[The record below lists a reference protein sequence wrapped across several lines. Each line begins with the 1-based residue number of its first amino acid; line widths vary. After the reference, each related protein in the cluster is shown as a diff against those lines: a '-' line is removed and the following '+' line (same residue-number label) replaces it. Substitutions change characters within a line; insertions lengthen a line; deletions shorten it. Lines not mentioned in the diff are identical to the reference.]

1 MQERFASVFGRDH
14 QFSIA
19 VPGRTEL
26 GGNHTDHQHGPVLA
40 APVRVFVVASA
51 SENGTDKIRIDS
63 EGFEPFE
70 SDLFDLC
77 PRAEE
82 QGLPVSLLKGVASA
96 FAEKGLRGF
105 DACIRSDIPVG
116 SGLSSSAAFEIL
128 LAKLCCRFSGVQLPA
143 EELAK
148 IAQRAENEYFG
159 KPSGLM
165 DQMACASEGPVFI
178 DLKDPASPVVCPVRL
193 DPEKHGYA
201 LCLVRCGAGHEDLT
215 DQYRAITRE
224 MGDVARYFGKDVLR
238 EVAEELFFAEIPA
251 LRLTCGDRAVL
262 RAVHFFEEVR
272 RVTAM
277 KDAVERDDFETFL
290 SLVRGSGR
298 SSCELLQNVIPEGSA
313 VHQDMAVALAFA
325 EKALEG
331 TGAVRVHGGGFGG
344 TIQAYVPF
352 DKLDPFKTQM
362 EALFG
367 PGCCIDTKILS
378 AEV

>member
-1 MQERFASVFGRDH
+1 MQARFASLFGRDP
-14 QFSIA
+14 QFSLA

-40 APVRVFVVASA
+40 APVRTFMYASA
-51 SENGTDKIRIDS
+51 AENGTDAIRIAS

-70 SDLFDLC
+70 ADLSDLS
-77 PRAEE
+77 PKAEE
-82 QGLPVSLLKGVASA
+82 QGTSVSLVKGVASA
-96 FAEKGLRGF
+96 FAQKELRGF

-128 LAKLCCRFSGVQLPA
+128 LAKLCCCFSGVTLPA

-148 IAQRAENEYFG
+148 IAQRAENEYFS
-159 KPSGLM
+159 KPCGLM
-165 DQMACASEGPVFI
+165 DQIACASEGPVFI
-178 DLKDPASPVVCPVRL
+178 DLKDPSSPVIHPVPL

-201 LCLVRCGAGHEDLT
+201 LFLVRCGTGHEDLT
-215 DQYRAITRE
+215 DQYGAIPRE
-224 MGDVARYFGKDVLR
+224 MEDVAHYFGKGVLR
-238 EVAEELFFAEIPA
+238 EVPEEQFYDEIPS
-251 LRLTCGDRAVL
+251 LRRACGDRAVL

-272 RVTAM
+272 RVFAM
-277 KDAVERDDFETFL
+277 KDAMERDDFKTFL
-290 SLVRGSGR
+290 SLVRESGR
-298 SSCELLQNVIPEGSA
+298 SSRELLQNVIPEGSSFC
-313 VHQDMAVALAFA
+313 QDMAVALAFA

-352 DKLDPFKTQM
+352 EKQDRFKTQM

-367 PGCCIDTKILS
+367 SGSCIDTKILS

>member
-1 MQERFASVFGRDH
+1 MQERFASVFGRDP
-14 QFSIA
+14 QVSLA

-40 APVRVFVVASA
+40 APVRVFVYADA

-63 EGFEPFE
+63 EGFRPFE
-70 SDLFDLC
+70 ADLSGLS
-77 PRAEE
+77 PKAEE

-96 FAEKGLRGF
+96 FAGKGLRGF

-128 LAKLCCRFSGVQLPA
+128 LAKLCCRFSGLQLPA

-159 KPSGLM
+159 KPCGLM
-165 DQMACASEGPVFI
+165 DQIACASEGPVFI
-178 DLKDPASPVVCPVRL
+178 DLKDPSAPVIRSVPL
-193 DPEKHGYA
+193 DPEKAGYA

-215 DQYRAITRE
+215 EQYRTITAE

-238 EVAEELFFAEIPA
+238 EVPEDTFYARIPA
-251 LRLTCGDRAVL
+251 LRRACGDRAVL
-262 RAVHFFEEVR
+262 RAMHFFAEAR
-272 RVTAM
+272 RVPAM
-277 KDAVERDDFETFL
+277 AQAAEEGRFDAFL
-290 SLVRGSGR
+290 RLVSESGR
-298 SSCELLQNVIPEGSA
+298 SSRELLQNVVPEGSA

-331 TGAVRVHGGGFGG
+331 AGAVRVHGGGFGG

-352 DKLDPFKTQM
+352 EKLDPFRTQM

-367 PGCCIDTKILS
+367 QGCCIDTKILS

>member
-1 MQERFASVFGRDH
+1 MRERFASAFGRDP
-14 QFSIA
+14 QFSLA

-40 APVRVFVVASA
+40 APVRVFVYASA
-51 SENGTDKIRIDS
+51 AENGADKIRIAS

-70 SDLFDLC
+70 ADLSDLS
-77 PRAEE
+77 PKAEE

-96 FAEKGLRGF
+96 FAGKGLRGF

-128 LAKLCCRFSGVQLPA
+128 LAKLCCRFSGAEFPA

-148 IAQRAENEYFG
+148 IAQKAENEYFG
-159 KPSGLM
+159 KPCGLM
-165 DQMACASEGPVFI
+165 DQLACASEGPVFI
-178 DLKDPASPVVCPVRL
+178 DLKDPAVPAVHPVRL
-193 DPEKHGYA
+193 DPEKAGYA
-201 LCLVRCGAGHEDLT
+201 LCLIRCGGGHEDLT

-224 MGDVARYFGKDVLR
+224 MGDIARYFGKDVLR
-238 EVAEELFFAEIPA
+238 EVPEERFYAEIPA
-251 LRLTCGDRAVL
+251 LRRACGDRAVL

-272 RVTAM
+272 RVFAM
-277 KDAVERDDFETFL
+277 KDATEQDDFERFL
-290 SLVRGSGR
+290 SLVRESGR
-298 SSCELLQNVIPEGSA
+298 SSRELLQNVVPEGSA
-313 VHQDMAVALAFA
+313 FRQDMAVALTFA

-331 TGAVRVHGGGFGG
+331 IGAVRVHGGGFGG

-352 DKLDPFKTQM
+352 EKLDLFKTQM
-362 EALFG
+362 QALFG